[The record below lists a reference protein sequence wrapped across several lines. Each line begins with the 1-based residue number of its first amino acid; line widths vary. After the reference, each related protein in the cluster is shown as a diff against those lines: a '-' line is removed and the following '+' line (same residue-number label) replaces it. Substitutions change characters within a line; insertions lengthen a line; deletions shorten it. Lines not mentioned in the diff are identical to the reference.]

1 MNFLEPL
8 LAPYKKY
15 AVFSGRTT
23 RKEYW
28 LFILFYLILA
38 ITLVFADV
46 FLGTIDEESGYGL
59 LSGIYMFGSIIPWA
73 SISVRR
79 LHDINKSGWWYLLFL
94 IPIVNIWLFILLCKK
109 GDLEDNRFGKSPYSV
124 DNN

>member
-15 AVFSGRTT
+15 AVFSGRAT

-28 LFILFYLILA
+28 LFALYLGTLLFILEFVDA
-38 ITLVFADV
+38 
-46 FLGTIDEESGYGL
+46 FLGFENEEVGFGL
-59 LSGIYMFGSIIPWA
+59 LSVILQLGSIIPGI
-73 SISVRR
+73 SIGVRR
-79 LHDINKSGWWYLLFL
+79 LHDINKSGWWYLLLL
-94 IPIVNIWLFILLCKK
+94 IPIVNIWLIILVCKK

-124 DNN
+124 DN

>member
-23 RKEYW
+23 RKDYW
-28 LFILFYLILA
+28 LFLLYA
-38 ITLVFADV
+38 GMLVFILIFVDV
-46 FLGTIDEESGYGL
+46 FLGTFDEESGYGY
-59 LSGIYMFGSIIPWA
+59 LSGIFYLGSIIPG
-73 SISVRR
+73 ISNGVRR

-94 IPIVNIWLFILLCKK
+94 IPIVNIWLFILFCKK

-124 DNN
+124 DN